1 MQTRQELILDFMK
14 QMAGT
19 EQVIEMSKKADAEGQ
34 KACALKIY
42 LMAAVFAD
50 QYLERV

>member
-19 EQVIEMSKKADAEGQ
+19 EQTIKMAASESLANQEHYAKE
-34 KACALKIY
+34 IY

-50 QYLERV
+50 EYLDNV